1 MSSLPGSALRG
12 ASSNPDGTVTTTPDA
27 NARSAGETK
36 ELSLRRLLLVEAR
49 AFWDADPL
57 TLAASIAFYTSLSFA
72 PVIVLALWIIGALSP
87 GQEVALVDQLRNSF
101 GREVAQAAQVVIDNA
116 DASRLGMSVGGLI
129 AIGALVVSATTA
141 FGQLQAAINRVWHVP
156 PPERNA
162 VAAWVRKRAFSLG
175 MIAAIGFLLIC
186 ALVLSTV
193 LALVLTREGA
203 GWVVVNEMVTLLVLT
218 AVFAGL
224 YRFVPD
230 ATPPW
235 RGALWGGVVTALLFE
250 VGKWGLGFYLGRN
263 GSADAYGGASAL
275 VLLLLWSYYS
285 ALIVLVGSACAHAM
299 MRWRRWELRA
309 RKA

>member
-1 MSSLPGSALRG
+1 MSTLPSDGIG
-12 ASSNPDGTVTTTPDA
+12 ASVDTLSGAPATPA
-27 NARSAGETK
+27 P
-36 ELSLRRLLLVEAR
+36 ELSLRRLLIVEAR

-87 GQEVALVDQLRNSF
+87 GQEVALVEQLRNSF

-116 DASRLGMSVGGLI
+116 DASRLGMSVGGLV
-129 AIGALVVSATTA
+129 AIGALVLSATTA

-175 MIAAIGFLLIC
+175 MLAAIGFLLIC

-203 GWVVVNEMVTLLVLT
+203 GWVLVNEAVTLLVLT
-218 AVFAGL
+218 TVFAGL

-235 RGALWGGVVTALLFE
+235 RGALWGGFATALLFE
-250 VGKWGLGFYLGRN
+250 AGKWGLGLYLGRN

-309 RKA
+309 RTH